1 MDSLTVTIKGEAK
14 DALVSNEVPG
24 IYILGPNSI
33 NGKSYWHQESDS
45 NVNTIWYDKEDG
57 WSGWCIGKIG
67 SQYEIVDSFTT
78 IVSFDR
84 VASSPQEVSRWKYLN
99 STRVSYDILDG
110 LLVQPGT

>member
-1 MDSLTVTIKGEAK
+1 MTVSITGEAK
-14 DALVSNEVPG
+14 DVLGLHSINGIPG

-78 IVSFDR
+78 IVSFDSE
-84 VASSPQEVSRWKYLN
+84 ATPQEVSKWEYYYR
-99 STRVSYDILDG
+99 SSYNTLDG
-110 LLVQPGT
+110 ILVQSGT